1 MLQVHA
7 ARSPGLGWFRNRHR
21 QGPSVTPTHVVS
33 PRPNS
38 ALLLPLLRRS
48 AQPPS
53 DLRLVAASTFPRAS
67 RDDRLERLARVL
79 ERLHATHEVY
89 ASHLAHAVDA
99 HANIH
104 AHPVDADDPQIVNL
118 RLENFARGLVG
129 RGAPLNR
136 AGLGETRAVARV
148 QFLRRER
155 ERERRSGESSSRAS
169 PQFQNSKTRK
179 PTRRVAGSRRR
190 FDRRRTA
197 SVSRTELPLAGVTIL
212 SGVAS
217 RYSLRSTQLSV
228 PNPPTK

>member
-1 MLQVHA
+1 VQTSIVTSTRRAL
-7 ARSPGLGWFRNRHR
+7 ARSGLVPE
-21 QGPSVTPTHVVS
+21 PSSSRAIHHAH
-33 PRPNS
+33 PRRLSASNS

-67 RDDRLERLARVL
+67 RDDRFERLARVL

-104 AHPVDADDPQIVNL
+104 AHPVDADDPQVVNL

-155 ERERRSGESSSRAS
+155 ERERRSGESSVA
-169 PQFQNSKTRK
+169 
-179 PTRRVAGSRRR
+179 RRRRFKIQKRENRRAGSRVRDVDSTVDAPR
-190 FDRRRTA
+190 ACR
-197 SVSRTELPLAGVTIL
+197 GL
-212 SGVAS
+212 SFRWRG
-217 RYSLRSTQLSV
+217 
-228 PNPPTK
+228 